1 MGMKLKILLMDWKW
15 KNGEVICELSHKTF
29 DDYRKE
35 PFNEL
40 SDIEDDILE
49 SDIEETYEME
59 QFLDYQKDFWKK
71 NAKTFCQFKKIS
83 YLCTT
88 KRLNN

>member
-1 MGMKLKILLMDWKW
+1 MFPPPLKKQELHMIYITESGYEVEDTLDGLEVKE
-15 KNGEVICELSHKTF
+15 NGNVICELSHKTF

-49 SDIEETYEME
+49 SDIEEAYEIE
-59 QFLDYQKDFWKK
+59 QFLDYQIDF
-71 NAKTFCQFKKIS
+71 
-83 YLCTT
+83 
-88 KRLNN
+88 

>member
-1 MGMKLKILLMDWKW
+1 MIYITESGYEVKDTLDGLEVK

-59 QFLDYQKDFWKK
+59 QFLDYQKDF
-71 NAKTFCQFKKIS
+71 
-83 YLCTT
+83 
-88 KRLNN
+88 